1 MEVGQRGKF
10 HYAWLILAGC
20 CILQGASLGLVNNC
34 AGVFFSPVCEE
45 LGFEMGELT
54 FYRTLYA
61 LSSAAA
67 MPVVA
72 WLLLRADV
80 RAVIGAAAVVY
91 GASTAAMGLSSE
103 LWQWYAAGIFQG
115 FSSSFLCTLPAPIL
129 LGNWFKKNTGTVIG
143 IAAVFSGFMGML
155 GSAGFG
161 FAIPAIGWRASYL
174 LQGLLA
180 AGLILPVAIL
190 ILRYRP
196 EDMGLHAY
204 GEDPEEERK
213 NQVQEQKAAA
223 REKSQETHAGLSVL
237 FRQPVFYM
245 SILIYASSC
254 AGAYLNSFLPGRGM
268 EAGMTLSM
276 AAMLTSL
283 ALFGNMFSKLF
294 LGRLCDVCGV
304 VLVFAA
310 AAFAA
315 AAGHLL
321 LLSSLPAVIMTGAC
335 IYGITMPLSTVLLPL
350 FGRIFWNGDAYGTA
364 FSYVSMAGTL
374 LASPFNML
382 FGQFY
387 DMTGSYR
394 MTIIVSG
401 CLVLLTFL
409 LVCAAGR
416 GELRPRR
423 QGR

>member
-1 MEVGQRGKF
+1 M
-10 HYAWLILAGC
+10 
-20 CILQGASLGLVNNC
+20 
-34 AGVFFSPVCEE
+34 
-45 LGFEMGELT
+45 
-54 FYRTLYA
+54 
-61 LSSAAA
+61 
-67 MPVVA
+67 
-72 WLLLRADV
+72 
-80 RAVIGAAAVVY
+80 
-91 GASTAAMGLSSE
+91 
-103 LWQWYAAGIFQG
+103 
-115 FSSSFLCTLPAPIL
+115 
-129 LGNWFKKNTGTVIG
+129 
-143 IAAVFSGFMGML
+143 
-155 GSAGFG
+155 
-161 FAIPAIGWRASYL
+161 
-174 LQGLLA
+174 
-180 AGLILPVAIL
+180 
-190 ILRYRP
+190 
-196 EDMGLHAY
+196 
-204 GEDPEEERK
+204 
-213 NQVQEQKAAA
+213 
-223 REKSQETHAGLSVL
+223 
-237 FRQPVFYM
+237 
-245 SILIYASSC
+245 
-254 AGAYLNSFLPGRGM
+254 
-268 EAGMTLSM
+268 
-276 AAMLTSL
+276 
-283 ALFGNMFSKLF
+283 
-294 LGRLCDVCGV
+294 

-350 FGRIFWNGDAYGTA
+350 FGRIFWKGDAYGTA